1 MASLWVGADPGGD
14 GNFGLAFLHADSDRA
29 TATTVSSVEEAVK
42 RIAEQGEPRG
52 LGIEAPMWWS
62 TRPGGG
68 RKVDQKLRDKYK
80 IHPGTVQSANSLAGA
95 VLVGGAMLAYRVR
108 ERFPH
113 TRITE
118 AHSKALLGAGF
129 QCLLK
134 CVKYDEANANEHKRD
149 ALIAAICAREG
160 FEKRWGEDLAKDRW
174 PEEQD
179 PLSPCF
185 WLSPVHYFWP
195 ESVSVDVQ

>member
-1 MASLWVGADPGGD
+1 
-14 GNFGLAFLHADSDRA
+14 
-29 TATTVSSVEEAVK
+29 
-42 RIAEQGEPRG
+42 
-52 LGIEAPMWWS
+52 MWWS
-62 TRPGGG
+62 TRQGGG

-108 ERFPH
+108 ERFPD
-113 TRITE
+113 TGITE
-118 AHSKALLGAGF
+118 AHSKALLKAGF
-129 QCLLK
+129 QYLLK
-134 CVKYDEANANEHKRD
+134 CFKYDQANSNLHERD
-149 ALIAAICAREG
+149 ALLAAICAREG
-160 FEKRWGEDLAKDRW
+160 LEKRWSTDLAKDRW

-195 ESVSVDVQ
+195 ESVSVHVK